1 MLDEMRN
8 GLLVVIGT
16 RLLGWK
22 SIIIEV
28 QEGVLDDNAR
38 A

>member
-8 GLLVVIGT
+8 WLLVVIGT
-16 RLLGWK
+16 RLLRWK